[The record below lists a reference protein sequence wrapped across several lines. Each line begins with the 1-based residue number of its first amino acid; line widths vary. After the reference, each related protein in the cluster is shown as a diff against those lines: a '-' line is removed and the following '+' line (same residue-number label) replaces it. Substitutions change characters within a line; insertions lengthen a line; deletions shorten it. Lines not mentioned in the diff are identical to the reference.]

1 MKKIQT
7 NLKLKFLKILILCV
21 RKKGERIREE
31 GERDREC
38 TRRERYAGYFGKKSQ
53 MKMIQF

>member
-1 MKKIQT
+1 MKKNSNQFTI
-7 NLKLKFLKILILCV
+7 KILKILILCV

-38 TRRERYAGYFGKKSQ
+38 TRQERYAGYFGQKSQ